1 MSKEKNK
8 IIEICAELLDKN
20 NKNKLMNIVI
30 DLEKK
35 EYNPNRIN
43 EKNIATVFFFCAI
56 FLAGISIGLGVCSY
70 NKGFL
75 LCMVFSLILTGFG
88 SYYYRI
94 NEKDIA
100 LIFFF
105 FTLFLVGI
113 SIGLGVCS
121 YNKGFLLC
129 MVFSLI
135 LTGFGSYYYRIN
147 EKDIALIFFFFTL
160 FLVGISI
167 GLGVCSYNK
176 GFLLC
181 MVFSLIL
188 TGFGS
193 HYHSKSYN
201 KKNYKKIYN
210 ERNNKKEEVE
220 NCYIKIKYYQYRW
233 SLYLIRITEGIKN
246 NRIIKK
252 FCSVLEEETMIYTFL
267 TITLT
272 LLIEILLPKEIEIRM
287 KIVNM
292 LTLII
297 LIPIEVTK
305 KIMLKFIKS
314 II

>member
-43 EKNIATVFFFCAI
+43 EKNKATVFYFCAV
-56 FLAGISIGLGVCSY
+56 FLAGISIGLGVCSYNKGFLLCMMFLLILTGFGSYYYYRINEKDIVLIFFFFTVFLVGIFIGLGVCSY

-88 SYYYRI
+88 SYY
-94 NEKDIA
+94 
-100 LIFFF
+100 
-105 FTLFLVGI
+105 
-113 SIGLGVCS
+113 
-121 YNKGFLLC
+121 
-129 MVFSLI
+129 
-135 LTGFGSYYYRIN
+135 
-147 EKDIALIFFFFTL
+147 
-160 FLVGISI
+160 
-167 GLGVCSYNK
+167 
-176 GFLLC
+176 
-181 MVFSLIL
+181 
-188 TGFGS
+188 
-193 HYHSKSYN
+193 HSKSYN

-210 ERNNKKEEVE
+210 ERNNKKEEIE

-252 FCSVLEEETMIYTFL
+252 IYSVLEEETMIYTFL

-272 LLIEILLPKEIEIRM
+272 ILMETLLPKEIEIFI
-287 KIVNM
+287 KIGSIFG
-292 LTLII
+292 LII
-297 LIPIEVTK
+297 FMPIKEAI

>member
-43 EKNIATVFFFCAI
+43 EKNIATGFFFCAI

-75 LCMVFSLILTGFG
+75 LCMVFLLILTVFG

-94 NEKDIA
+94 NKKDIA

-135 LTGFGSYYYRIN
+135 LTVFGSYYYRIN

-160 FLVGISI
+160 FLAGISI
-167 GLGVCSYNK
+167 GLRICSYNK

-188 TGFGS
+188 TVFGS
-193 HYHSKSYN
+193 YYHSKSYN

-220 NCYIKIKYYQYRW
+220 NCCIKIKYYQYRW

-252 FCSVLEEETMIYTFL
+252 IYSVLEEETMIYTFL

-272 LLIEILLPKEIEIRM
+272 LLIETLVPKEIEIFI
-287 KIVNM
+287 KIGSIFGP
-292 LTLII
+292 II
-297 LIPIEVTK
+297 LIPIEVAR